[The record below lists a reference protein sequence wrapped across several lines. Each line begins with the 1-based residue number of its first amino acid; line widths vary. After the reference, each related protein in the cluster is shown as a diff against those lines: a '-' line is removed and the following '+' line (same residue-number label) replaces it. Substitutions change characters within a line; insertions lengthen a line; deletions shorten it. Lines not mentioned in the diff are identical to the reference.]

1 MSKNPYKN
9 SLRSRIIYEGE
20 KIYPINE
27 EADKKCLEENKI
39 DNWAECFYNIKE
51 GIFKKRYIELMS
63 RTENNKFFEALN
75 YEYGIN
81 DYSLDLNKALKI
93 YKTAADTSN
102 DTLSMFRLYRI
113 YKNEYKKF
121 DLFRN
126 TVLEK
131 YYLYK
136 CCAYLTTQELNGDY
150 YLKKRFNVVNEMV
163 VHFNNEDP
171 NTKLFDKFFKHLRK
185 NYNIYNLKLDE
196 LILIQSVI
204 RYITAEEE
212 DEKVKSKRQL
222 INLSLQNNIEATY
235 KLVSLNEDNQKN
247 IKELEFL
254 YKNRYYRSYLDYAL
268 YLNNNGDKIKAMN
281 VLKTA
286 IKNGYYY
293 FTLHYIDIFFEVY
306 NFDDIMKSPKNRNE
320 FLFILGCIVDTLIAD
335 GIYSFFEF
343 IYISHVCTKH
353 FNFQKEL
360 KEYFFEYTKEMV
372 NFLIKI
378 TDGSEEE
385 NKKKIK
391 RYYINSDFFNELYFA
406 CGIIYYYGFEG
417 ILEKN
422 YYKGLNK
429 INVVLKNSN
438 DVSYKRFCY
447 TYMLKIK
454 EILYKQNKFCNTQ
467 NDTNIINDN
476 DLLETKKELYKMYY
490 NGISDERIGNLSSSF
505 FYYLSKMYNRK
516 IGNNG
521 DLLME
526 YLFMNKS
533 ANSGGGGIGTNSFI
547 VYYRK
552 YKAQIKLQ
560 ELDKDKFNEK
570 LKSVEGYKNEEGY
583 GEDGSIC
590 PICYDKKKS
599 TICLPC
605 KHFFC
610 DSCLKNLEDKKKCP
624 ICRTLIIITY
634 NINTKKEDIIK

>member
-1 MSKNPYKN
+1 MYKIPYKN
-9 SLRSRIIYEGE
+9 SLINKILREGE
-20 KIYPINE
+20 NIYPIKE
-27 EADKKCLEENKI
+27 DADKKCLEENKI
-39 DNWAECFYNIKE
+39 ENWAECFYNIKE
-51 GIFKKRYIELMS
+51 GIFRKRYIELMS
-63 RTENNKFFEALN
+63 KTENNKFFEALN

-81 DYSLDLNKALKI
+81 DYPLDLNKAFKI

-121 DLFRN
+121 NLFRN

-136 CCAYLTTQELNGDY
+136 SCAYLTTQELNGDY
-150 YLKKRFNVVNEMV
+150 FLKKRFNVVNEMV
-163 VHFNNEDP
+163 VHFNIEDP
-171 NTKLFDKFFKHLRK
+171 NTKLFDKFFKHLKK
-185 NYNIYNLKLDE
+185 NYNIYNLKLDD
-196 LILIQSVI
+196 LTLIQSVI
-204 RYITAEEE
+204 KYIITEEE
-212 DEKVKSKRQL
+212 DEKVKSKRHL
-222 INLSLQNNIEATY
+222 INLSLKNNIEATY
-235 KLVSLNEDNQKN
+235 KLVSLNEDNLKN
-247 IKELEFL
+247 IKQMEFL
-254 YKNRYYRSYLDYAL
+254 YENKYYRSYLDYAL

-286 IKNGYYY
+286 IKQGYYY
-293 FTLHYIDIFFEVY
+293 FSLHYFDIFFEV
-306 NFDDIMKSPKNRNE
+306 NDFEDIMKSSKNKNE
-320 FLFILGCIVDTLIAD
+320 FLFIIGCMIDNLIAD

-360 KEYFFEYTKEMV
+360 KEFFFEYTKEMV

-385 NKKKIK
+385 NKEKIK
-391 RYYINSDFFNELYFA
+391 RYYINSDYFNELYFV
-406 CGIIYYYGFEG
+406 CGIMHYYGFEG

-422 YYKGLNK
+422 YNKSLNK
-429 INVVLKNSN
+429 INIAVKNSY
-438 DVSYKRFCY
+438 DLSYKRFCY
-447 TYMLKIK
+447 TYILKIK
-454 EILYKQNKFCNTQ
+454 EILYKENKLFNLQNE
-467 NDTNIINDN
+467 TNIINYN
-476 DLLETKKELYKMYY
+476 DLSVTKNELYKMYY
-490 NGISDERIGNLSSSF
+490 NGISDERIGNLSSSY
-505 FYYLSKMYNRK
+505 FYYLSKIYNRK

-521 DLLME
+521 DLLLE

-552 YKAQIKLQ
+552 YKAKIKLKQ
-560 ELDKDKFNEK
+560 LDKDKYNEK
-570 LKSVEGYKNEEGY
+570 LKSVEGYINEEGY

-590 PICYDKKKS
+590 PICYYEKKN

-610 DSCLKNLEDKKKCP
+610 DTCLKKLDDKSKCP

-634 NINTKKEDIIK
+634 NINTQIEVNIK